1 MNPAVIPSAG
11 VHVDFGAEYFDH
23 LPGAGGGYATPR
35 DDHLI
40 TTDCRLTQVCSNA
53 GNACNMG

>member
-1 MNPAVIPSAG
+1 MIPSAG

-40 TTDCRLTQVCSNA
+40 TRDCRLTQVCCNA
-53 GNACNMG
+53 GNACNTG